1 MKLITQKLTNLK
13 AKKDWVPFRGGN
25 WTRRGIERGRGIE
38 CGHGIECRREIERE
52 HRIEC
57 GGGN

>member
-25 WTRRGIERGRGIE
+25 WTQRGIERGCGIE
-38 CGHGIECRREIERE
+38 CGREIERE
-52 HRIEC
+52 HRIER